1 MASRYS
7 LARFEIMLT
16 VAVLVVIG
24 LLAWLN
30 GRADS
35 DGLRLILASVIVV
48 TGIGLA
54 LLHRRHLWRVPIIAV
69 LSSVALV
76 VVFLTSPDANIP
88 IFEEFM
94 YLAIG
99 AAFVWLLVWVLVR
112 MVFPRTTAKYQ
123 ALPMLILACVFSFA
137 LLASSLGAWLK
148 AVDINA
154 LPNNAIATTG
164 TEIAALWEQ
173 PWGTRYA
180 GIFAVGQI
188 GDPAKRQTIEG
199 GDYLAYYNGHRPV
212 GFSSDFATHLPSSYV
227 MRMADGAEIRVQG
240 IARRIQASNWP
251 NCGPHAFQ
259 HCLREGDPVVIWAD
273 PGELRPIDSSETRSA
288 LNATRVIAYGS
299 FEAFRSGYLARAV
312 ATARI
317 FGWIAL
323 AFAPLSLAPA
333 FFGWRRWRWLRT
345 HGSDAP
351 SRITITWA

>member
-1 MASRYS
+1 MASRHS
-7 LARFEIMLT
+7 LARFDIVFI

-35 DGLRLILASVIVV
+35 DGLRLIVASVIVV

-94 YLAIG
+94 FSAIG

-123 ALPMLILACVFSFA
+123 ALPTLILACVFSFA

-148 AVDINA
+148 AADINA
-154 LPNNAIATTG
+154 LPKNAIATTG
-164 TEIAALWEQ
+164 AAIAALWEQ
-173 PWGTRYA
+173 PWGTRYN
-180 GIFAVGQI
+180 GIFAVGRI
-188 GDPAKRQTIEG
+188 GDPAKRQSTG
-199 GDYLAYYNGHRPV
+199 GRDYLAYYNAPRSI
-212 GFSSDFATHLPSSYV
+212 GFTRDSATHLPVSYV
-227 MRMADGAEIRVQG
+227 MQMADGAEIWVQG
-240 IARRIQASNWP
+240 IAGRKQASNWP
-251 NCGPHAFQ
+251 DCGPYLYQ

-273 PGELRPIDSSETRSA
+273 PGELRTETRGQTSSA
-288 LNATRVIAYGS
+288 LNNTRVIAYGS
-299 FEAFRSGYLARAV
+299 LDAFRTGYLARAV
-312 ATARI
+312 ATARV

-323 AFAPLSLAPA
+323 AFVPLSLLPA
-333 FFGWRRWRWLRT
+333 FLGWRRYRWLRT
-345 HGSDAP
+345 HGSDEPA
-351 SRITITWA
+351 RITISWT